1 MVSGAVGSLVTIRA
15 LDTDISGPHQS
26 TLYLD
31 QNPARHR
38 AVHGRRPSLGP
49 VRHLH
54 RLAGEQR
61 AITDPTLIAVP
72 NNFLAH
78 RFRYFAGPN
87 TPAAAA
93 AGLEAQTKS
102 PIQTTV
108 TG

>member
-1 MVSGAVGSLVTIRA
+1 V
-15 LDTDISGPHQS
+15 P
-26 TLYLD
+26 
-31 QNPARHR
+31 
-38 AVHGRRPSLGP
+38 
-49 VRHLH
+49 
-54 RLAGEQR
+54 
-61 AITDPTLIAVP
+61 ITDPTLIAVP

-102 PIQTTV
+102 PIQTAV